1 MSWLATLVLS
11 LLHALYKL
19 VLAFK
24 SLSARFLQEPLPL
37 ASERSKVP
45 SHLALNLIS
54 NPEADE
60 EGNEKY
66 MLNSVENVAAWCQ
79 AVGIKRLTVYDRDGI
94 LTNCSL
100 DIRQRVLP
108 SVQGQDL
115 EDSPVECDIQY
126 PPTPPPSDD
135 AESRPLSPH
144 SAFSIPKLS
153 VTTIRQ
159 PTHTAKPKQRSSLG
173 RGVARRR
180 RANRNEEKVEE
191 SPFTLHVIS
200 YKSGKPAIAAA
211 AATLLHD
218 ARDTKTSEFV
228 SITSMRLAI
237 QRLNDILEGEYG
249 FPSPD
254 LMIVHRKPPAGQ
266 LHAPVESAG
275 FPPWQLHLTEINW
288 TTYPRTRFW
297 WFRTLPEAA
306 SIEEI
311 EFRRALDEYAGAQM
325 RLGK

>member
-11 LLHALYKL
+11 LLHVLYKL

-24 SLSARFLQEPLPL
+24 SLSTHFLQEPLPL
-37 ASERSKVP
+37 ASQRSKVP

-54 NPEADE
+54 NPEEDE

-66 MLNSVENVAAWCQ
+66 MLNSVENVATWCQ
-79 AVGIKRLTVYDRDGI
+79 VVGIRRLTVYDHDGI
-94 LTNCSL
+94 LANCSL

-108 SVQGQDL
+108 SSQGRQLD
-115 EDSPVECDIQY
+115 DSPVEHDIQY

-144 SAFSIPKLS
+144 SASSIPKLS

-159 PTHTAKPKQRSSLG
+159 PSHTPKSKQRASLS
-173 RGVARRR
+173 RGMAKRR
-180 RANRNEEKVEE
+180 RANKNEEKVEE
-191 SPFTLHVIS
+191 SPFTLHVVS

-211 AATLLHD
+211 ASTLLHD
-218 ARDTKTSEFV
+218 ARDTKISEFV
-228 SITSMRLAI
+228 SIASMRLAI

-266 LHAPVESAG
+266 LRAPVESAG
-275 FPPWQLHLTEINW
+275 FPPWQLHLTEIYW
-288 TTYPRTRFW
+288 TTYPRTRSW
-297 WFRTLPEAA
+297 WPRRLPEAT
-306 SIEEI
+306 SLEEV